1 MTRLPA
7 TLHHTIGRR
16 LALGVA
22 VVTVGI
28 ASITAAQAAGPR
40 GPEAS
45 AGDVV
50 ARALRGVKDTLNLD
64 TSQQLAWDNAVANA
78 RAAREANRAARVQ
91 VRDAMQAELAKAE
104 PDLAAV
110 AAVADRVADEAR
122 VRQHDVRNEW
132 LRIYGMLSA
141 EQKAVVRTALL
152 QRVGRLEQMRE
163 TLRGRTQR

>member
-7 TLHHTIGRR
+7 TLHHHICRR
-16 LALGVA
+16 LALGIA
-22 VVTVGI
+22 ILIFGI
-28 ASITAAQAAGPR
+28 AGITVAQAAGPR

-50 ARALRGVKDTLNLD
+50 AHTLRGVKDTLTLD

-78 RAAREANRAARVQ
+78 RAAREANRAARAQ

-110 AAVADRVADEAR
+110 AAVADRVADAAR
-122 VRQHDVRNEW
+122 VRHRDVRNEW
-132 LRIYGMLSA
+132 LRVYGMLSA

-152 QRVGRLEQMRE
+152 QRVARLEQMRE
-163 TLRGRTQR
+163 TLRGRMQR